1 MKIDSNKLEAAINS
15 MTSICE
21 KGKTEIKNVL
31 AEGFGVEFTKPKP
44 EVVPEHNQVYKNNKG
59 EYGILI
65 KDTYNYWTFYN
76 FNTAAGHLAATAAEA
91 ARAASNR
98 APSEA
103 IVWLKYNN
111 WEFAYE
117 SFQEWLA
124 VEKAK

>member
-76 FNTAAGHLAATAAEA
+76 FNTAAGHLTATGHTLAG
-91 ARAASNR
+91 RLGKT
-98 APSEA
+98 